1 MEEKPTLPSSIK
13 AAAGVFLLIG
23 VGALVEIVIAA
34 TAGRVSPNVWVV
46 GVPIGI
52 GLLRLSRG
60 WRTCALIFLWLTFF
74 AILLV
79 AGLLALAGPRDVL
92 IYGHN
97 VGRVSKEAAIGIVV
111 GLFVLTFGLY
121 RILTRPHVR
130 KLFGLPSVTTA
141 GQTNA

>member
-1 MEEKPTLPSSIK
+1 MDEKPALPTSLK
-13 AAAGVFLLIG
+13 AAAAVFLLTG
-23 VGALVEIVIAA
+23 LGALVEIVVAA

-46 GVPIGI
+46 GIPIGI

-60 WRTCALIFLWLTFF
+60 WRTCALIYLWLTFL

-92 IYGHN
+92 IYSHN

-130 KLFGLPSVTTA
+130 KLFGLQGAMPV